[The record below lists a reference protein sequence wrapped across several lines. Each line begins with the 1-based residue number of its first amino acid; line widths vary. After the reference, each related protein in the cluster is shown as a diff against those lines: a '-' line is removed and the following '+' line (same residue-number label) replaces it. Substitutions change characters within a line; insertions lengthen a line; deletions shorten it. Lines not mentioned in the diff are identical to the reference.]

1 MNDRVPLLLIPGQ
14 LSTDLMWLPQAA
26 ALADIAA
33 ITIADQNRAETI
45 PSIAGSVLEQA
56 PPRFVLAAHG
66 MAGFIAFEM
75 LRRAPDR
82 VLGLALLDTLAPADN
97 AAQTARRQRY
107 LEQVAAGHFVDIV
120 DERIPVVVHPS
131 RIADPAVAGI
141 VRRMAMDTGPARFAA
156 QTRAIMGRPDS
167 RPSLRDIR
175 CATVLVWGRQDGM
188 ATHDHQQEMLAG
200 IANARLAILED
211 TGHFTTLERPGDVA
225 RILRELIDG
234 IRAAH

>member
-1 MNDRVPLLLIPGQ
+1 
-14 LSTDLMWLPQAA
+14 
-26 ALADIAA
+26 
-33 ITIADQNRAETI
+33 
-45 PSIAGSVLEQA
+45 
-56 PPRFVLAAHG
+56 
-66 MAGFIAFEM
+66 
-75 LRRAPDR
+75 
-82 VLGLALLDTLAPADN
+82 
-97 AAQTARRQRY
+97 
-107 LEQVAAGHFVDIV
+107 
-120 DERIPVVVHPS
+120 
-131 RIADPAVAGI
+131 
-141 VRRMAMDTGPARFAA
+141 
-156 QTRAIMGRPDS
+156 MGRPDS